1 MIKVN
6 GQWKVTALDEETVK
20 IMSANFKSVED
31 EISQTLAAS
40 DSTAEG
46 TDGPADSAD
55 QTPAT
60 SAGTIDLSNQRFSIH
75 YTRNVVST
83 DFGGEPCLFV
93 YYDYTNN
100 GESSSSA
107 MVDVNLTAYQNDAAL
122 EAAIPANSDEA
133 VDAFM
138 KEIQPGETVNV
149 CQAFSLN
156 DMSQVTLHAS
166 DAFGLDTGITA
177 AQTLNL
183 Q

>member
-1 MIKVN
+1 
-6 GQWKVTALDEETVK
+6 
-20 IMSANFKSVED
+20 MSANFKSVED

-40 DSTAEG
+40 DSQRRNRWS
-46 TDGPADSAD
+46 ADSAD

-83 DFGGEPCLFV
+83 DFGGEPCLLV

-138 KEIQPGETVNV
+138 KEIQPEKR
-149 CQAFSLN
+149 
-156 DMSQVTLHAS
+156 
-166 DAFGLDTGITA
+166 
-177 AQTLNL
+177 
-183 Q
+183 

>member
-1 MIKVN
+1 MVQLILV
-6 GQWKVTALDEETVK
+6 
-20 IMSANFKSVED
+20 
-31 EISQTLAAS
+31 
-40 DSTAEG
+40 
-46 TDGPADSAD
+46 

-60 SAGTIDLSNQRFSIH
+60 SDGTIDLSNQRFSIH

-83 DFGGEPCLFV
+83 DFGGEPCLLV

-122 EAAIPANSDEA
+122 EAAIPANCDEA

-156 DMSQVTLHAS
+156 DMSPGTLHAS
-166 DAFGLDTGITA
+166 DAFGLDTGITEHRH
-177 AQTLNL
+177 
-183 Q
+183 

>member
-1 MIKVN
+1 
-6 GQWKVTALDEETVK
+6 
-20 IMSANFKSVED
+20 
-31 EISQTLAAS
+31 
-40 DSTAEG
+40 
-46 TDGPADSAD
+46 
-55 QTPAT
+55 
-60 SAGTIDLSNQRFSIH
+60 
-75 YTRNVVST
+75 
-83 DFGGEPCLFV
+83 
-93 YYDYTNN
+93 
-100 GESSSSA
+100 

-138 KEIQPGETVNV
+138 KRNPAWRNGK
-149 CQAFSLN
+149 CMSGFFSLN